1 MSARGR
7 LNWNR
12 LMTGN
17 LIYKCILERE
27 TLEDGILQRSLRPA
41 PYEAAARTRALFE
54 LRLLCE

>member
-1 MSARGR
+1 MSARGPLNCDR
-7 LNWNR
+7 LIAGD
-12 LMTGN
+12 LF
-17 LIYKCILERE
+17 YDCILERE

>member
-1 MSARGR
+1 MSDCGR

-17 LIYKCILERE
+17 LIYKCILDGEK
-27 TLEDGILQRSLRPA
+27 LDDGILQRSLRPA